1 MRVRNGY
8 WLVGRAGRWSGGLK
22 APGRG
27 AQRRGGPG
35 GLRGL
40 GGELGGL
47 VSDAG
52 A

>member
-8 WLVGRAGRWSGGLK
+8 WFVGRAGRWSGG
-22 APGRG
+22 PRRC

-40 GGELGGL
+40 GDELRGL
-47 VSDAG
+47 VSDAR